1 MPPKR
6 ARARGSEEADGG
18 VVSKK
23 PKAVG
28 RKKGARKMPP
38 PLPAGEVLSDFS
50 KKEWVIGASV
60 GKGGFGEIYLAAP
73 QGSSASMT
81 VARHVIKI
89 VSGGPSWPFCLWTIN
104 SSPLASWYVTAPGTP
119 REWTAVH

>member
-6 ARARGSEEADGG
+6 VRARGRDEADGG

-23 PKAVG
+23 QKAVV
-28 RKKGARKMPP
+28 RKKGTWKMPP
-38 PLPAGEVLSDFS
+38 PLPAGEVLSDFG
-50 KKEWVIGASV
+50 KKQWVIGASV

-73 QGSSASMT
+73 HGSSASVA

-89 VSGGPSWPFCLWTIN
+89 VSGGPSWLFFLRTN
-104 SSPLASWYVTAPGTP
+104 
-119 REWTAVH
+119 

>member
-6 ARARGSEEADGG
+6 VRARGREEADGG

-23 PKAVG
+23 QKAVV
-28 RKKGARKMPP
+28 RKKGTWKMPP
-38 PLPAGEVLSDFS
+38 PLPAGEVLSDFG
-50 KKEWVIGASV
+50 KKQWVIGASV

-73 QGSSASMT
+73 HGSSASVA

-89 VSGGPSWPFCLWTIN
+89 VSGGPSWSFFLRTI
-104 SSPLASWYVTAPGTP
+104 SGSKAYKWVYVTTPGTP
-119 REWTAVH
+119 